1 MKRSKTFR
9 ALLVLLTLVML
20 SGCSFSKPKNVYA
33 LDGDKIAGGDSEVTA
48 ISFET
53 VEKFYNAIT
62 KKVFSED
69 QVAQMK
75 VLVNYP
81 EQTWFPLPTGD
92 DVKLVRFGQK
102 DASRGVFMYND
113 GSFEY
118 RGAVGEYQGRSFEFN
133 LRLVSK
139 EQATK
144 EVKSYEK
151 EWESDS
157 QEKK

>member
-69 QVAQMK
+69 QVAK
-75 VLVNYP
+75 
-81 EQTWFPLPTGD
+81 
-92 DVKLVRFGQK
+92 
-102 DASRGVFMYND
+102 
-113 GSFEY
+113 
-118 RGAVGEYQGRSFEFN
+118 
-133 LRLVSK
+133 
-139 EQATK
+139 
-144 EVKSYEK
+144 
-151 EWESDS
+151 
-157 QEKK
+157 